1 VCAPPSATL
10 SLAQAADATAPLV
23 GRRLVKLI
31 GLTGGVGSGKS
42 TVAEMLRELGASV
55 VDADEATH
63 AVYEP
68 GGPGFDAVVREFG
81 DEYVADGRIDRA
93 RLGELVFRDDDARRR
108 LNSIVHPLVRDWM
121 AQRTAEAAEKGAEV
135 VVQDVPLLFEN
146 GLERLFSTVVL
157 VYAPE
162 DVQVER
168 LVSGRG
174 LKLERARAMIA
185 AQMPIENKR
194 GLAHHVINNSGAR
207 EDTQAQVRAIW
218 KQLTS

>member
-1 VCAPPSATL
+1 
-10 SLAQAADATAPLV
+10 
-23 GRRLVKLI
+23 VKLI

-42 TVAEMLRELGASV
+42 TVAEMMRELGAEV

-68 GGPGFDAVVREFG
+68 GSPGFDAVVREFG
-81 DEYVADGRIDRA
+81 EAYVDGGRIDRS

-108 LNSIVHPLVRDWM
+108 LNAIVHPLVREWM
-121 AQRTAEAAEKGAEV
+121 AQKTAEAAERGVEV

-146 GLERLFSTVVL
+146 GLERLFSSVVL
-157 VYAPE
+157 VYVPE

-174 LKLERARAMIA
+174 FTPERARAMIA

-194 GLAHHVINNSGAR
+194 GLAHHVINNSGKR
-207 EDTQAQVRAIW
+207 EDTQTQVRAIW
-218 KQLTS
+218 KQLASG

>member
-1 VCAPPSATL
+1 MK
-10 SLAQAADATAPLV
+10 LV
-23 GRRLVKLI
+23 

-42 TVAEMLRELGASV
+42 TVADMMRELGAQV

-63 AVYEP
+63 SVYEP
-68 GGPGFDAVVREFG
+68 GSPGFDAVVREFG
-81 DEYVADGRIDRA
+81 AEFVEGGRIDRP
-93 RLGELVFRDDDARRR
+93 RLGELVFHDDDARRR
-108 LNSIVHPLVRDWM
+108 LNSIVHPLVREWM
-121 AQRTAEAAEKGAEV
+121 AQRTAEAAERGAEV

-162 DVQVER
+162 EQQVER

-174 LKLERARAMIA
+174 FTPERARAMIA

-194 GLAHHVINNSGAR
+194 GLAHHVINNAGTR
-207 EDTQAQVRAIW
+207 EETLTQVRAIW
-218 KQLTS
+218 KQLTTG